1 MSLSVAETEV
11 QRREVTWPGS
21 HGGKVAEL
29 AGWLKGPHSEPGEG
43 WHVLSI
49 TQSLTGCSGAIP
61 FSGH

>member
-11 QRREVTWPGS
+11 QRHEVTWPGS

-29 AGWLKGPHSEPGEG
+29 AGQLKGLHSEAGEG
-43 WHVLSI
+43 WHMLSI
-49 TQSLTGCSGAIP
+49 TQSLTDCSGAIP